1 MPETEGR
8 GGKLVEN
15 GGIAPVVIP
24 LVVAITLN
32 SVTSVLE
39 LKVAEWRQ
47 KHIERAIF
55 QTFWKLHCCTK
66 SLFQQD
72 WTTLMLDFL

>member
-39 LKVAEWRQ
+39 FKVAEWRQ
-47 KHIERAIF
+47 KHIEI
-55 QTFWKLHCCTK
+55 
-66 SLFQQD
+66 
-72 WTTLMLDFL
+72 

>member
-39 LKVAEWRQ
+39 FEVAELIYR
-47 KHIERAIF
+47 IF
-55 QTFWKLHCCTK
+55 LRVVIF
-66 SLFQQD
+66 SLFD
-72 WTTLMLDFL
+72 MAV

>member
-32 SVTSVLE
+32 SMTSVLE

-47 KHIERAIF
+47 KHIERSIF
-55 QTFWKLHCCTK
+55 QTF
-66 SLFQQD
+66 
-72 WTTLMLDFL
+72 

>member
-39 LKVAEWRQ
+39 FEVAELIYR
-47 KHIERAIF
+47 IF
-55 QTFWKLHCCTK
+55 LRVVIFC
-66 SLFQQD
+66 LFD
-72 WTTLMLDFL
+72 MAL

>member
-32 SVTSVLE
+32 SMTSVLE
-39 LKVAEWRQ
+39 FEVAEL
-47 KHIERAIF
+47 IYC
-55 QTFWKLHCCTK
+55 L
-66 SLFQQD
+66 SLKPTQSKK
-72 WTTLMLDFL
+72 

>member
-32 SVTSVLE
+32 SMTSVLE
-39 LKVAEWRQ
+39 FEVAELWMTV
-47 KHIERAIF
+47 F
-55 QTFWKLHCCTK
+55 C
-66 SLFQQD
+66 
-72 WTTLMLDFL
+72 

>member
-32 SVTSVLE
+32 SMTSVLE
-39 LKVAEWRQ
+39 FEVAELTYC
-47 KHIERAIF
+47 IF
-55 QTFWKLHCCTK
+55 LRVVIF
-66 SLFQQD
+66 SLFD
-72 WTTLMLDFL
+72 MAV